1 MAPWV
6 RRKEVRATEIL
17 DAALKVFVD
26 RGYHATRLEDVG
38 AAAGVTKGTIYL
50 YFRNKESL
58 FTQVVQSTI
67 EPFLTEAE
75 ETLAGHAGSAAELL
89 DGLSKQYWEKLG
101 RDKMALISRLMQVEG
116 ANFPELSNFY
126 VEKVLYRGRRL
137 VTQILQY
144 GVARGEFHPVDP
156 LCFSEAL
163 FAIIEL
169 ASTQAYG
176 FRSHDPA
183 RADSTALVHVG
194 VELLVRGVL
203 VDPAA
208 WRPRSLPAGD

>member
-17 DAALKVFVD
+17 DAALTVFVD
-26 RGYHATRLEDVG
+26 RGYRATRLEDVG

-67 EPFLTEAE
+67 EPFLAEAE
-75 ETLAGHAGSAAELL
+75 ETFAGHVGSAAELL

-144 GVARGEFHPVDP
+144 A
-156 LCFSEAL
+156 
-163 FAIIEL
+163 
-169 ASTQAYG
+169 
-176 FRSHDPA
+176 
-183 RADSTALVHVG
+183 
-194 VELLVRGVL
+194 
-203 VDPAA
+203 
-208 WRPRSLPAGD
+208 